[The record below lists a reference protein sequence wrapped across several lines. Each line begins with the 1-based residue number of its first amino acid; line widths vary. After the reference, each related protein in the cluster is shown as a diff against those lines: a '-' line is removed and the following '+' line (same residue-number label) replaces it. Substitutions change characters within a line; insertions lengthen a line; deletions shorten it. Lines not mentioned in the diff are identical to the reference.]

1 MVELIEQ
8 SRMAIDELIDVLG
21 RAQIEAVLRLSAERI
36 AGPPHAGKKRG
47 AMGWHGRERGTV
59 CLRERR
65 LRVERPRLRRKGRGK
80 NGEVGIP
87 AYEAMRADEKM
98 GPRMLEILL
107 RGVSTRQY
115 GAVLPAMTETA
126 GVSRSAVSWEAIEA
140 SEEELQR
147 MCERR
152 FDELDL
158 LVIYLDGVRFG
169 EHHVL
174 VAVGVDG
181 EGRKYV
187 LGLAEGASE
196 NQIVAK
202 GLLEEL
208 VRRGVKPDRRRL
220 FVIDGSKALRAA
232 IDAVFAKQNPVQR
245 CRRHKIENVMG
256 YLPDHLKD
264 QVKAAM
270 RTAYRLPAKEGRA
283 RLEKQ
288 AEWLEREYPSAA
300 ASLREGLAD
309 MFTVNRLGVSPALA
323 RCLSSTN
330 IIESP
335 NGGMCLRTRRVCR
348 WRDGI
353 MVLRWAAAA
362 LSMTEKHFNKIMG
375 YRDLW
380 MLKGALEENPTTRH
394 KEVA

>member
-36 AGPPHAGKKRG
+36 AGPPHAGKKGG

-87 AYEAMRADEKM
+87 AYGTMRADEKM

-126 GVSRSAVSWEAIEA
+126 GVSRSAVSREAIEA

-196 NQIVAK
+196 NQIVAN

-270 RTAYRLPAKEGRA
+270 RAGHRR
-283 RLEKQ
+283 R
-288 AEWLEREYPSAA
+288 S
-300 ASLREGLAD
+300 
-309 MFTVNRLGVSPALA
+309 NR
-323 RCLSSTN
+323 R
-330 IIESP
+330 
-335 NGGMCLRTRRVCR
+335 
-348 WRDGI
+348 
-353 MVLRWAAAA
+353 
-362 LSMTEKHFNKIMG
+362 
-375 YRDLW
+375 
-380 MLKGALEENPTTRH
+380 GAWIG
-394 KEVA
+394 